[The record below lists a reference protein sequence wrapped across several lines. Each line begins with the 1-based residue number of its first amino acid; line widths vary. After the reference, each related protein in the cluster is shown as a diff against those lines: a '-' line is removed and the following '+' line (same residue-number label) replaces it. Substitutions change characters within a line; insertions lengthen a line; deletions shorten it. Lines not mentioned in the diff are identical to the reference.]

1 MVTTMLVVWA
11 ALNVACL
18 VFYAAVY
25 RANTRRV
32 DWTVEGREQWD

>member
-1 MVTTMLVVWA
+1 MTTLLTIWA

-18 VFYAAVY
+18 GFYAAVY

-32 DWTVEGREQWD
+32 DWTVEGQDY